1 MENPIAAVFFRL
13 FALSIVLGM
22 DWDDD
27 DHNIDLLDDVA
38 RLILPV
44 YISIIINVILELQK
58 AEERGELPLIG
69 FPNRRRG

>member
-1 MENPIAAVFFRL
+1 
-13 FALSIVLGM
+13 M

-69 FPNRRRG
+69 FPSPRGRSN